1 MEHSHSSP
9 NGSHISPSQRSPS
22 NYAPAVTSPIN
33 STTTHPRLNQQSR
46 RLQLRNV
53 GFRGPVLPAR
63 RISPIISASQ
73 QSSEPFSHLANNE
86 NSPTSSDKRTLYG
99 EDLPP
104 SPVSILQEI
113 HNSKRRRRIS
123 RRSEVG
129 QIFQDSTATDSIAGE
144 GNSWY
149 IETSN
154 NGSPIASN
162 MTPVNVKKL
171 REVSLNGKAS
181 PASSSP
187 LMRQGKGRNERSPD
201 PRSTSS
207 GAAKY
212 IEHLEEQLCAVN
224 ARLELVMSPSGN
236 KARSA
241 KLRALTAESL
251 SLRQEVCDWER
262 LFAERVREEKRE
274 RLDIEIGLQTRLQA
288 LEDDLE
294 IKDAKIRELECELES
309 IRTRVRE
316 AEGLEA
322 VNVDLERRIDVLTN
336 LLVQSPTRLELS
348 SATSSPSKVDRHKR
362 TPRPR
367 SMLPRVPF
375 SPGGGRSSL
384 STVSESA
391 FQHCRGF
398 GSTSSIS
405 GSSEGVD
412 AIVMH
417 EEEIVSP
424 VSNRGSRQ
432 LSSMDLDSGASSLFR
447 SAASSSRPA
456 SIQSASSLGTASWGL
471 PLPPD
476 TELQAKSM
484 SRQRRMRRFPSGTC
498 SLKPLILP
506 TATTVPSLP
515 ASAPIY
521 PSSPTPSRNI
531 TDISLDPT
539 TAFLSRHD
547 FSSPTSTPTQPNR
560 QHSAS
565 WAQEQALKSLE
576 GRDKQPESAGSLSL
590 SSEEQL
596 RSLIRSPFEKRGP
609 RRFRPRSLEEELA
622 LADLSVEEPCEDE
635 FIPVDLD
642 KSTELDM
649 TSIGLDHLQSHTP
662 LHKRLLRERR
672 PSFISDTTP
681 KPDPRPKFTPTS
693 PPKAIPSSV
702 LATRDAFGIVLRLM
716 DLINRT
722 RQAPLTLAQRLLHN
736 AWMHSSAR
744 LSGTG
749 WWLIG
754 LVFGFPWAKCKG
766 AADGGPVDGHS
777 RNNDFDW
784 HHYSSIASRRRTAEH
799 YLGGHGGEYAGLAQ
813 ATAHL
818 RNARNLSAEGNPKPR
833 EEPQVFPCD
842 TCIEPSS
849 HRTLRLWWQ
858 FSLAIVL
865 AVGVAIKHGPG
876 VLLVDNSMLLLSP
889 TLSAPQSPRSSSRQ
903 PREEDAGNTAITKH
917 ATIREDEGDRRS
929 LSTAFTFVEPLGLG
943 DFEEN

>member
-1 MEHSHSSP
+1 MDHSHSLP
-9 NGSHISPSQRSPS
+9 DGRHISPSQRSLPS
-22 NYAPAVTSPIN
+22 NHAPAVTSPIN
-33 STTTHPRLNQQSR
+33 STTTQPRLNQQSR

-53 GFRGPVLPAR
+53 GFRGSVLPAR
-63 RISPIISASQ
+63 RISPILSISQ
-73 QSSEPFSHLANNE
+73 QSSEPFSRAANNE
-86 NSPTSSDKRTLYG
+86 NSPTSSDKRMLYG

-104 SPVSILQEI
+104 SPVNILQEI
-113 HNSKRRRRIS
+113 HNSKRRRRVS

-129 QIFQDSTATDSIAGE
+129 QIFQDSTTTDPIEGE

-149 IETSN
+149 IGTSN

-162 MTPVNVKKL
+162 MTPVNVMKL
-171 REVSLNGKAS
+171 REVSLNGNTS

-187 LMRQGKGRNERSPD
+187 LVRQGKGRNENRPD
-201 PRSTSS
+201 PRSTSF
-207 GAAKY
+207 GAANY
-212 IEHLEEQLCAVN
+212 IEHLEEELCAAN

-251 SLRQEVCDWER
+251 SLRQEVSDWER
-262 LFAERVREEKRE
+262 LLAERVREETRQ
-274 RLDIEIGLQTRLQA
+274 RLDVETGLKTRLQA
-288 LEDDLE
+288 LEDELE
-294 IKDAKIRELECELES
+294 IKDAKTRELECDLES
-309 IRTRVRE
+309 YRTRVKE

-322 VNVDLERRIDVLTN
+322 VNVDLEKRIDVLTN
-336 LLVQSPTRLELS
+336 LLVRSPTKLELS
-348 SATSSPSKVDRHKR
+348 SANSSPSKADRHKR

-375 SPGGGRSSL
+375 SPGGVGSSL

-391 FQHCRGF
+391 FRHARSF

-405 GSSEGVD
+405 ESSEETN
-412 AIVMH
+412 ATAMH

-432 LSSMDLDSGASSLFR
+432 LSSVDLDSGASSLFR
-447 SAASSSRPA
+447 SVPSSSRPT

-476 TELQAKSM
+476 TEMQAK

-506 TATTVPSLP
+506 TATTIPSLP

-531 TDISLDPT
+531 TEISLGPT

-547 FSSPTSTPTQPNR
+547 FSSPTSTPTQLNR

-576 GRDKQPESAGSLSL
+576 GRDRQPKFTDSLSP

-596 RSLIRSPFEKRGP
+596 RSQIGSPLEEREP
-609 RRFRPRSLEEELA
+609 RRFRPRNLEEELA
-622 LADLSVEEPCEDE
+622 LADLLVEEQFEDGL
-635 FIPVDLD
+635 IPVDLD

-649 TSIGLDHLQSHTP
+649 TPIRLDLLHSHTP
-662 LHKRLLRERR
+662 LRNHLLRERHL
-672 PSFISDTTP
+672 SFISDTTP
-681 KPDPRPKFTPTS
+681 KPDPRPNPTLTS
-693 PPKAIPSSV
+693 PPKAIQSSI
-702 LATRDAFGIVLRLM
+702 LATRNAFGIFSRLM
-716 DLINRT
+716 NLINRT
-722 RQAPLTLAQRLLHN
+722 KQQPLTLAQRLLYN
-736 AWMHSSAR
+736 AWMLSSAR
-744 LSGTG
+744 LSGIG

-754 LVFGFPWAKCKG
+754 LVFGSPWENYKR
-766 AADGGPVDGHS
+766 AADGGTVDGRS
-777 RNNDFDW
+777 RNNEFDW
-784 HHYSSIASRRRTAEH
+784 HHYSARASRRRTAEH
-799 YLGGHGGEYAGLAQ
+799 YLGDHGNKYEGLAQ
-813 ATAHL
+813 ATPHL
-818 RNARNLSAEGNPKPR
+818 RNIRQLSTEIDSKPR
-833 EEPQVFPCD
+833 KEPQVFPCEK
-842 TCIEPSS
+842 CVEPFS

-876 VLLVDNSMLLLSP
+876 VLLVDDSLPLLP
-889 TLSAPQSPRSSSRQ
+889 PPPSAHHQSSRISSHQ
-903 PREEDAGNTAITKH
+903 LREEDAENTATT
-917 ATIREDEGDRRS
+917 ADTTVREDEGDRGGS
-929 LSTAFTFVEPLGLG
+929 VSNAFTFVEPFGLG
-943 DFEEN
+943 DF